1 MKLASLKQGG
11 RDGSLI
17 VVSQDLTRAIACP
30 QIAATLQQALDNW
43 SNAAPRLHALYRK
56 LCADDALK
64 ESFPFDPQQLA
75 SPLPRAYQ
83 FLDGSAYVNHVELV
97 RRSRGVEMPQSFWT
111 DPLMYQGLSD
121 SFLAPQESMPFINA
135 DDDWGADFEG
145 EIAVITDDVPM
156 GVKLEDAEQHIC
168 LVLLCNDISLRLLAA
183 QELQKG
189 FGFVQC
195 KPASSFSPVAVC
207 LAELGQHWRDGRL
220 QLPLRCSLNGELFGE
235 PHAGTDMV
243 FNFPQLIVHA
253 TKTRRLL
260 AGTIIGSGTVSNR
273 ERGVG
278 SSCIVERRT
287 IETLE
292 NGKAST
298 PFLRSGDRV
307 HMEVLDSSG
316 HSIFGAIEQEAV
328 SCQAPYKQTIGA

>member
-1 MKLASLKQGG
+1 MKLASLKQG

-17 VVSQDLTRAIACP
+17 VVSQDLTRAVACP
-30 QIAATLQQALDNW
+30 QIAETLQQALDSW
-43 SNAAPRLHALYRK
+43 PGAAPQLHALYQS
-56 LCADDALK
+56 LCTDEAIK
-64 ESFPFDPQQLA
+64 GSFPFDPQQVL

-121 SFLAPQESMPFINA
+121 SFLAPQEAMPFINS

-145 EIAVITDDVPM
+145 EIAIITDDVPM
-156 GVKLEDAEQHIC
+156 GVALADAEQHIC

-195 KPASSFSPVAVC
+195 KPASSFSPVAVS
-207 LAELGQHWRDGRL
+207 LAELGQHWREGRL
-220 QLPLRCSLNGELFGE
+220 QLPLRCHLNDELFGE

-253 TKTRRLL
+253 AKTRNLT

-287 IETLE
+287 LEILE

-307 HMEVLDSSG
+307 HMEMLDDSG

-328 SCQAPYKQTIGA
+328 PYQQAQGAFPR

>member
-1 MKLASLKQGG
+1 MKLASLRQGG

-17 VVSQDLTRAIACP
+17 VVNQDLTRAVACP

-43 SNAAPRLHALYRK
+43 SRVAPPLQSLYQR
-56 LCADDALK
+56 LCADDALT
-64 ESFPFDPQQLA
+64 ESFPFDPQQTS

-121 SFLAPQESMPFINA
+121 SFLAPHEVMPFINP
-135 DDDWGADFEG
+135 DEDWGADFEG
-145 EIAVITDDVPM
+145 EIAIITDDVPM
-156 GVKLEDAEQHIC
+156 GVSLSDAEQHIC

-195 KPASSFSPVAVC
+195 KPASSFSPVAVT
-207 LAELGQHWRDGRL
+207 LEELGRHWREGRL

-253 TKTRRLL
+253 AKTRRLA

-273 ERGVG
+273 DRGVG

-287 IETLE
+287 LETLE
-292 NGKAST
+292 QGRPGT
-298 PFLRSGDRV
+298 PFLRAGDRV
-307 HMEVLDSSG
+307 RLEVLDDSG

-328 SCQAPYKQTIGA
+328 LYRRASGASLQ